1 MSLAKKT
8 VLGVAWTIV
17 TNLGSRVVG
26 LVGTLL
32 LARWLDPADYGE
44 VMGASV
50 LATTAL
56 SFSNMGL
63 GQFLVA
69 RPKAGRKLAF
79 HVTFYS
85 LLICGAMLL
94 VTVATG
100 ERIGPFFQVTH
111 MQKYLPWLAAVAMID
126 RLSSIPERILYRDMR
141 FKLAGL
147 NTAFGDLL
155 YTGFSLGTVMHGAGG
170 MSIVWGNLAR
180 SVFRCVVILS
190 TVDRRDWLEISA
202 ITKEGT
208 REIFSFGLPL
218 SLGGFASFVA
228 RRWDN
233 MLTSRYFGP
242 AIMGAYNYAY
252 NLADVPAMQ
261 VGESIGDV
269 LLPSFAHLEG
279 QKKRDGL
286 VRSTRLLALI
296 MFPLAVG
303 LGAVSATLVGVF
315 FDRRWADVAP
325 MLTMLSA
332 LSLTRPIGY
341 TTNSYLVSANRPMTS
356 SLLECVKLGT
366 LILAIVTFGRL
377 GPLWVCGAV
386 GLAFS
391 LHAILGLVVVHHLDG
406 VPIGHTVGG
415 LIPPLLACVPLV
427 GGVLGVRALFAHP
440 SVICLGLEVIAGA
453 IGYTIG
459 ALVIA
464 RSTSR
469 DFLNLLRSV
478 LRKRRDEPREGAAA

>member
-8 VLGVAWTIV
+8 VVGVAWTIV
-17 TNLGSRVVG
+17 TNLGSRMVG

-32 LARWLDPADYGE
+32 LARYLDPADYGE

-69 RPKAGRKLAF
+69 RPKAGRHLAF
-79 HVTFYS
+79 HVSFYS
-85 LLICGAMLL
+85 LLICAAMLGI
-94 VTVATG
+94 TVLFG
-100 ERIGPFFQVTH
+100 QDIGPFFQVTH
-111 MQKYLPWLAAVAMID
+111 MGTYLPWLALVAMID
-126 RLSSIPERILYRDMR
+126 RTSSIPERILYRDMR
-141 FKLAGL
+141 FKLAGI
-147 NTAFGDLL
+147 NTAIGDLL

-180 SVFRCVVILS
+180 SIFRCLVILS
-190 TVDRRDWLEISA
+190 SVDRRDWFEISP
-202 ITKEGT
+202 ITSEAT
-208 REIFSFGLPL
+208 REVFGFGLPL
-218 SLGGFASFVA
+218 SLGGFAGFVA

-315 FDRRWADVAP
+315 FDQRWANVAP

-386 GLAFS
+386 GVAFS
-391 LHAILGLVVVHHLDG
+391 LHAILGLVVVHFLDD
-406 VPIGHTVGG
+406 VSFTRTIGG
-415 LIPPLLACVPLV
+415 LLPPLFACVPLV
-427 GGVLGVRALFAHP
+427 AAVLGVRALFGHP
-440 SVICLGLEVIAGA
+440 TVIGLLLEVVAGG
-453 IGYTIG
+453 IGYVIG

-469 DFLNLLRSV
+469 DFLNLVQSV
-478 LRKRRDEPREGAAA
+478 LRRRKKSEEAAA